1 MMEVKS
7 NFKMTELGKIPVEWE
22 IYPLKELASGDKVN
36 SFIDGDWIESKDMSK
51 EGVRIIQTGNIGI
64 GRFIEKK
71 AKRYISETTFEK
83 LNCKEIYE
91 GDMLICRLADPIGR
105 ACLIP
110 AKEERLI
117 TSVDITIFRPSKQ
130 YDSKYLVYY
139 INSDE
144 NLSEVKKYTSGTT
157 RQRISRG
164 NLAKVLIKVPPL
176 KEQQKI
182 AEILSTV
189 DEQIEQ
195 TDQLIEKT
203 KELKKGLMQQLL
215 TKGIGHTEFKQT
227 ELGYIPID
235 WKIKSL
241 NEITTDVTIGLVT
254 SMTKNYVDNGIPLI
268 RNSDIKEGF
277 VRTEKMVNLSYDFA
291 SSNKHKMLKRGDIV
305 TIHTGDIGTS
315 AVIEDNLIGA
325 LGFATL
331 QTTVPDNTSSEW
343 LMLFF
348 NSEIAKKQFYNF
360 STGDGRNN
368 LNLKEFVKTR
378 IIVPNL
384 LEEQNKISSIISTV
398 DEKIKGYENEKSKY
412 EELKK
417 GLIQQLLTGKTRVK
431 VD

>member
-1 MMEVKS
+1 METKS
-7 NFKMTELGKIPVEWE
+7 EYKMTELGKIPVEWE

-182 AEILSTV
+182 AEILSKV

-215 TKGIGHTEFKQT
+215 TKGIGHTEFKKS
-227 ELGYIPID
+227 ELGEIPTE
-235 WKIKSL
+235 WKIFKVEDIATVSTG
-241 NEITTDVTIGLVT
+241 NKD
-254 SMTKNYVDNGIPLI
+254 TKDKNDDGIYPF
-268 RNSDIKEGF
+268 F
-277 VRTEKMVNLSYDFA
+277 VRSQTIENINSYSYDGEAILTAGDGVGVGKVFHYIKGKFDFHQRVYKI
-291 SSNKHKMLKRGDIV
+291 SDFKNMEGKYLYYYFSN
-305 TIHTGDIGTS
+305 
-315 AVIEDNLIGA
+315 N
-325 LGFATL
+325 
-331 QTTVPDNTSSEW
+331 
-343 LMLFF
+343 
-348 NSEIAKKQFYNF
+348 FYNQAMKY
-360 STGDGRNN
+360 NA
-368 LNLKEFVKTR
+368 KTSVDSVR
-378 IIVPNL
+378 RDMITKMDILVPTIS
-384 LEEQNKISSIISTV
+384 EQKQITSILSSV
-398 DEKIKGYENEKSKY
+398 DKNIEGYEEEKGKY

-417 GLIQQLLTGKTRVK
+417 GLMQQLLTGKTRVK